1 MPPAVTLIA
10 DPRVLRIPIDEC
22 HEPLVDLRTETGL
35 SVDERVAD
43 TDGRFAHVREGVARR
58 LRTAADAAPAGRRL
72 VVIEGYRP
80 VALQREYFDGYVK
93 RLAAENP
100 GWTGRE
106 LYAAASRFVSPP
118 DADPPH
124 STGGAVDVTLID
136 ADGAELD
143 MGTAYDAS
151 PEESGGLCYTHA
163 EGLTPAARENRGL
176 LIRLMADAGF
186 ANYATE
192 WWHWSY
198 GDRYWAFSTARAA
211 ALYGSLPE

>member
-1 MPPAVTLIA
+1 MSAWPTP
-10 DPRVLRIPIDEC
+10 
-22 HEPLVDLRTETGL
+22 
-35 SVDERVAD
+35 
-43 TDGRFAHVREGVARR
+43 TDGSRTSVKASRDGCARR
-58 LRTAADAAPAGRRL
+58 LTPLRPGAGWLSSR
-72 VVIEGYRP
+72 
-80 VALQREYFDGYVK
+80 A
-93 RLAAENP
+93 
-100 GWTGRE
+100 T
-106 LYAAASRFVSPP
+106 ASRFVSPP

-176 LIRLMADAGF
+176 LIRLMAGAGF

-198 GDRYWAFSTARAA
+198 GDRYWAYSTARSA